1 MGICE
6 SCMHSEDV
14 IKKSSVTIDPT
25 HFDSD
30 GELDKSEV
38 IEIK

>member
-14 IKKSSVTIDPT
+14 IKKSSVIIDPT

-30 GELDKSEV
+30 GELDKSKV
-38 IEIK
+38 IDPK